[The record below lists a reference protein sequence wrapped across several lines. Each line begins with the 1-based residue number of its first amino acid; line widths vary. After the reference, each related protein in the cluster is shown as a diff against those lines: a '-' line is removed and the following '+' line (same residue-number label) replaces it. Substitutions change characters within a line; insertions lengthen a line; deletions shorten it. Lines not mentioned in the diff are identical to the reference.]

1 MPWFIQFK
9 INISQGFYYPLKGY
23 LPLELLIGD
32 KQKLLEPNTTQMN
45 TRVYSCLKENSC

>member
-23 LPLELLIGD
+23 HSLELLIGD
-32 KQKLLEPNTTQMN
+32 KQRLPEPNTTKSD
-45 TRVYSCLKENSC
+45 TRVYSCLKDNSC

>member
-23 LPLELLIGD
+23 HYLDLLIGD
-32 KQKLLEPNTTQMN
+32 KQRLLESNTTHMD
-45 TRVYSCLKENSC
+45 TRVHSCLKDNSC